1 MKRLYVGCRVRI
13 VHGEPISEAFRKYV
27 GCEGR
32 IFAAGVIGA
41 TGGGVLDWGVE
52 VSGGCQLAANSSV
65 LEPIQDPGHQVGTW
79 EGCVWKPEW
88 VRAWSA

>member
-13 VHGEPISEAFRKYV
+13 VHGGYV
-27 GCEGR
+27 VPSRRHHIGKEGR
-32 IFAAGVIGA
+32 IVGTDVRGKLGDRFE
-41 TGGGVLDWGVE
+41 WEVE
-52 VSGGCQLAANSSV
+52 LSGGEHIAANSSV